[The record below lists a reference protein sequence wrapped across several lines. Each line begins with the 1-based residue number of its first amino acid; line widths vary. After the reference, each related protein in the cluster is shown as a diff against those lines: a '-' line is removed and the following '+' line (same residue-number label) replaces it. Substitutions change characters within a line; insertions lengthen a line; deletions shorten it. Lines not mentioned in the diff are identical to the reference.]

1 MTGRATG
8 PLPGRV
14 IRRGFTL
21 LELLVVLA
29 IIGVLVTFAVLSVDV
44 RREGVDDVRGMAQQV
59 RERIRLASEEAL
71 FGQRE
76 YAVDVEPDAVR
87 FLRYEADLGWRP
99 VSGDQGLEPLSIGQ
113 DLQVN
118 LHIEGRKIVL
128 RMRRDD
134 EPYRPEIFILSS
146 GEMTPF
152 EWRLSDE
159 RVQAMLTAT
168 PLGVLDLRFGAAGDP
183 PKPDG

>member
-1 MTGRATG
+1 MIGCAPGRAA
-8 PLPGRV
+8 
-14 IRRGFTL
+14 RRGFTL

-44 RREGVDDVRGMAQQV
+44 RREGVDDVRGVAEQL